1 MLVIDPLIE
10 GHEGLIPDVR
20 FRYIMDKFA
29 SVSEVYKRLGL
40 VDCLRMINLGTN
52 QCSSHAGQTSSRHS

>member
-10 GHEGLIPDVR
+10 GHEGLIPDVG

-40 VDCLRMINLGTN
+40 VDCLRIINLGTN
-52 QCSSHAGQTSSRHS
+52 QCSSHAGQTSSQHS